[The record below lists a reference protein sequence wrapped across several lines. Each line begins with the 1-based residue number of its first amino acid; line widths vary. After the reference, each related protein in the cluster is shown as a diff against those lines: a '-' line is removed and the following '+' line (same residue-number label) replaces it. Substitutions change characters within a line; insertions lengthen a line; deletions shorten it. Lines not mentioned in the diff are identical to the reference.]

1 MGAWGEK
8 AFEND
13 SALDW
18 LAEFEVDGLTLLRET
33 LSRVAELHG
42 DEYLDVDDGAA
53 SVAAAEIV
61 AAALGRQRDRVPAT
75 LNGWLDAHEG
85 SLVGDDQELARRALE
100 RVLRAGSELRDLW
113 EEGGTESPWHA
124 DVQVLLSRLGGDG
137 RASERTG
144 TPASTKAAP
153 KRATFEREKQ
163 ALATFLQVRGLQP
176 TEQQLAR
183 IQASHDAA
191 EIRRWLARVVTA
203 RSVAEL
209 LEEG

>member
-18 LAEFEVDGLTLLRET
+18 LAEFEVDGLSLLRET
-33 LSRVAELHG
+33 LTRVAELHA

-113 EEGGTESPWHA
+113 EEGGTESAWHA
-124 DVQVLLSRLGGDG
+124 DVRALLGRLGGPIT
-137 RASERTG
+137 ASEATG
-144 TPASTKAAP
+144 TPASAGAAP
-153 KRATFEREKQ
+153 RHAAFEQEKQ
-163 ALATFLQVRGLQP
+163 ALATFLQARGLEP
-176 TEQQLAR
+176 TAQQLAR
-183 IQASHDAA
+183 IQASHDAD
-191 EIRRWLARVVTA
+191 EIRLWLARVVSA

-209 LEEG
+209 LDE